1 MTEVSEDDGDDGVSP
16 STAVVEMLVTV
27 EEVGEGASPQ
37 PVGSPGIERLSMLH
51 LHCCCTCT
59 CLTPFFLCVCVFP
72 SYISGVHHLWVRF
85 LRM

>member
-37 PVGSPGIERLSMLH
+37 PVGSPVIDRLSMLH
-51 LHCCCTCT
+51 LYCCCNCT
-59 CLTPFFLCVCVFP
+59 CLTPKPEGQNEMSPSICAFFP
-72 SYISGVHHLWVRF
+72 F
-85 LRM
+85 LSFSLL